1 MRTLNRFLAAAL
13 LSLLFSSL
21 LLSQAENVPTIHPIY
36 TFLKRMEV
44 RSIIDHYHDAILPL
58 SRKEIG
64 EFLKE
69 IGKKSDQLT
78 EAEQSYLTDFTSE
91 FQYDVTGSAEGL
103 HSLIDPS
110 EESSGASPGGIFA
123 QREKFLY
130 LYADTNLTFFV
141 NGLLAFDARRIT
153 GDNLGN
159 EHAEFVQ
166 LGGRLRGTI
175 YRRLG
180 FYLQGT
186 NAQFYGSRELLFRDR
201 VINQAYT
208 LRVADAKNFDF
219 AEGYVRYDGGIVSAQ
234 LGRERLLWGNGYDQ
248 QMVISDNARI
258 FDFIRADAQYKSL
271 KYTFMHGWLIGSR
284 SQIVFTLPSDTS
296 ARFSEPLNADKYI
309 AAHRLEF
316 SFPHLF
322 DIGGQEMVIYGNRAP
337 DLAYLNPVTMIE
349 SAQRSRD
356 ERDNVLWAFDIQ
368 THFLPGLELT
378 GMILFD
384 DIHFS
389 EFFKPRWYNRYG
401 YQAGMMLTDPLMIP
415 NTSIMIEWTRI
426 EPYVFAH
433 DRSRDGNY
441 GSLGAILGPRI
452 GPNADSWFFRADYL
466 PMRNLFLSVRVL
478 LQRNGK
484 NVVDS
489 AGRLIKNVGGDFL
502 QGHRP
507 SDPLDKVFLD
517 GILVKTRRVDL
528 IATYEIVN
536 QLWLDAW
543 YLYES
548 ANNTSL
554 GIVDINHTFGA
565 RIRMEL

>member
-1 MRTLNRFLAAAL
+1 
-13 LSLLFSSL
+13 
-21 LLSQAENVPTIHPIY
+21 
-36 TFLKRMEV
+36 
-44 RSIIDHYHDAILPL
+44 
-58 SRKEIG
+58 
-64 EFLKE
+64 
-69 IGKKSDQLT
+69 
-78 EAEQSYLTDFTSE
+78 
-91 FQYDVTGSAEGL
+91 
-103 HSLIDPS
+103 
-110 EESSGASPGGIFA
+110 
-123 QREKFLY
+123 
-130 LYADTNLTFFV
+130 
-141 NGLLAFDARRIT
+141 
-153 GDNLGN
+153 
-159 EHAEFVQ
+159 
-166 LGGRLRGTI
+166 
-175 YRRLG
+175 
-180 FYLQGT
+180 
-186 NAQFYGSRELLFRDR
+186 
-201 VINQAYT
+201 
-208 LRVADAKNFDF
+208 
-219 AEGYVRYDGGIVSAQ
+219 
-234 LGRERLLWGNGYDQ
+234 
-248 QMVISDNARI
+248 
-258 FDFIRADAQYKSL
+258 
-271 KYTFMHGWLIGSR
+271 
-284 SQIVFTLPSDTS
+284 
-296 ARFSEPLNADKYI
+296 
-309 AAHRLEF
+309 
-316 SFPHLF
+316 
-322 DIGGQEMVIYGNRAP
+322 MVIYGNRAP

-466 PMRNLFLSVRVL
+466 PTRNLFLSVRVL
-478 LQRNGK
+478 LQRNGE

-528 IATYEIVN
+528 TATYEIVN
-536 QLWLDAW
+536 QMWLDAW

-548 ANNTSL
+548 TNNTSL
-554 GIVDINHTFGA
+554 GIMDINHTFGA